1 MIGQVFIEKVLGHMD
16 KANNLIEG
24 DGGFN
29 IKRGM
34 AHTISGYVEDLFALY
49 MATNI
54 NSKQNEYLVD
64 KVISIRFNEE
74 EKAKSF
80 KPDLAIINNN
90 ILTHYFDLKTNMGW
104 NRHFDAYLKD
114 KNAFIGKLKRRK
126 AWIRHSK
133 EDVQEISVAEDLIY
147 QMVVVFGWNINQ
159 DLLKRNLEIAKTYP
173 NVKVNV
179 LYARD
184 DEANEYR
191 VNNSAFNSI
200 LNSVKA

>member
-1 MIGQVFIEKVLGHMD
+1 MTGQEFIDKVIDHKD

-49 MATNI
+49 MATNV
-54 NSKQNEYLVD
+54 NCNQNEYLVD
-64 KVISIRFNEE
+64 KVISIRFKEN

-90 ILTHYFDLKTNMGW
+90 IFTHYFDLKTNMGW
-104 NRHFDAYLKD
+104 NRHFDAYLKE
-114 KNAFIGKLKRRK
+114 KNTFIEKLKNRK

-133 EDVQEISVAEDLIY
+133 DEVQEIKISKELTY
-147 QMVVVFGWNINQ
+147 QMVVVFGWNINKN
-159 DLLKRNLEIAKTYP
+159 LLKRNLEIAKSYS
-173 NVKVNV
+173 NVKVSI
-179 LYARD
+179 LYAHD
-184 DEANEYR
+184 DKSNEYL
-191 VNNSAFNSI
+191 VNEVAFNSI
-200 LNSVKA
+200 LNSVLT